1 MQWACNINCQ
11 IYINSF
17 FPEIKAK
24 QKSVYQHQSLSLS
37 MHEYWLGSFYRWIR
51 LFNHHLVIYIMNV
64 IIQRIPIYFKNL
76 KVCYPSL
83 LALILWLTWTRESY
97 CQIGIHQ
104 TWVMNY
110 FYKYSNCP
118 NPRYVPIGPASTVL
132 IQGMFLLAQLQLSWS
147 KVCSYWPSFN
157 CPDPNYVPIDPAST
171 VLIQSMFLLAQL
183 QLSWSKVCS
192 LVQLNSD
199 NCVIL
204 NEKKNQLVH
213 KKGQQNR
220 KCSSLVYTNIYIM
233 HLVCTNNSCYIWR
246 G

>member
-132 IQGMFLLAQLQLSWS
+132 IQ
-147 KVCSYWPSFN
+147 
-157 CPDPNYVPIDPAST
+157 
-171 VLIQSMFLLAQL
+171 SMFLGPAQQW
-183 QLSWSKVCS
+183 QLCNFKWKKKSIGWQKVP
-192 LVQLNSD
+192 
-199 NCVIL
+199 
-204 NEKKNQLVH
+204 KNW
-213 KKGQQNR
+213 
-220 KCSSLVYTNIYIM
+220 KCSSLVYTNIHIM